1 MNGPSGAKV
10 THRGV
15 RLQPTVKI
23 VSAMKLMSMQRK
35 GFEVF
40 LWSVTTTPSLPKL
53 EDVRV
58 VRDFSDVFPDELPG
72 IPPERDVEF
81 TIELVPGTGPIAKA
95 PYRMAPTEMQELRK
109 QLDDMIE
116 KDFIRP
122 SASPWGAPILFV
134 KKKDGSIRLCI
145 D

>member
-1 MNGPSGAKV
+1 
-10 THRGV
+10 
-15 RLQPTVKI
+15 
-23 VSAMKLMSMQRK
+23 MKLMSMHRK
-35 GFEVF
+35 GYQVF
-40 LWSVTTTPSLPKL
+40 LCTITSVPGLLKL

-58 VRDFSDVFPDELPG
+58 VSEYPDVFPDELPG

-95 PYRMAPTEMQELRK
+95 PYRMAPAEMQELRK

-122 SASPWGAPILFV
+122 SSSP
-134 KKKDGSIRLCI
+134 
-145 D
+145 